1 MLRLQYDI
9 RVDCRRFGGTNGVQW
24 FNDVWTYDPR
34 FNVWSQLDCIGYIPA
49 PREGHSAALVNDVM
63 YIFGGRTE
71 EGTDLG
77 DLAAFRITSRRWY
90 TFQKMGPA
98 PSPRSGH
105 SMTAYGKQIVVLA
118 GEPSSAPRDPS
129 ELSLVYVLDTVKI
142 RYPND
147 QQIQQTPAGERVPGH
162 RRPSGG
168 EKSGIPQSRALLSRD
183 VSNGPPEGAKRTA
196 GGPWESTMAGPT
208 SVVRGQD
215 PAMAN
220 GSAPSGPASRLPRA
234 SIAQAPP
241 GPPPQQQAPPPRT
254 NGILPTPGAP
264 RSKTPT
270 RQERGFGPP
279 LDTVRATSLEENNS
293 LVTRDGTQGS
303 PSLREHS
310 PVLTGRRTPTQQ
322 PSRLNRKPSDPEH
335 LSMANGIINGTPNRS
350 RSREER
356 QQPSLDSIE
365 EPALIQQHAHAR
377 DVEHDQQGGTFGQA
391 TATAGRGL
399 GIDEPLRS
407 PVFGQRDESLIEE
420 LAAARSRNAWYA
432 SELALARKAGYQQS
446 STQSP
451 VLDERAAQS
460 FGDDDRPLIEALL
473 AMKAELAEVQGS
485 VDSQATQASQR
496 IAEVEQQRDAAVS
509 EAAYARAKLAAHG
522 GSQTSSPQPDGSPHE
537 LKDVDRSTEL
547 SKRLASTLA
556 LQHTTKARFEALN
569 AEVVIERRTRELAE
583 GTAEAAQK
591 RIAELEDSRNTLE
604 LESLRARFSD
614 TERTARD
621 EAAKRTEAESSM
633 KILQV
638 DKDDLTQKLQ
648 DAVREVET
656 HANTLGLLREAVAA
670 SSDKSNLLERNLD
683 EERSYR
689 EGVERKLLQLKAEH
703 EETTAELEHTS
714 RRLRDAEQLGEKH
727 AAEARTHRQA
737 VLSGLEK
744 AGSRSSDDHSA
755 ELADQRVN
763 ILRQQVAS
771 TNTLLRE
778 NQAAADA
785 ACEKLRKAEERIAGL
800 ETYQEQASREGLQ
813 IRKQLQTAMRETQ
826 SLQAANNDF
835 KQQLETHQ
843 RDANALAVQHGALKD
858 LLGERGI
865 SAAEARRS
873 RNLDSPGSRFGT
885 PDQVRLRELEQQL
898 ESSLRTH
905 QESKALFETR
915 EQEAD
920 KAYREKLEQLENDY
934 QSAVHYV
941 KGTEKMLKRM
951 KDELSKLK
959 TQNARM
965 QTELEEAHLQN
976 TERSAD
982 QREQS
987 EWERER
993 TSLKQEIEE
1002 MQEHIKTSVSQLE
1015 RQMQEVRDELKVA
1028 QDERDQ
1034 YRSSS
1039 DQAQQHLANVTQQAR
1054 ADLEQLKNENN
1065 LLETRALDAEQKV
1078 SLLLDQ
1084 VESSVDH
1091 YRRQSQHV
1099 QPNGAAG
1106 HHRTNSSTSALG
1118 NHTRSDSVSQDSTYG
1133 PDNRNSVALDSLAS
1147 ELETLRTHWETTNRN
1162 YRLSSQFDFERTPT
1176 SAHGDLS
1183 DSLANWRKRLDI
1195 GESEGDEA
1203 KDATPEIANQRVRRA
1218 MSPINKAQGDGQKEV
1233 GDDRMNVI

>member
-1 MLRLQYDI
+1 M
-9 RVDCRRFGGTNGVQW
+9 QW

-90 TFQKMGPA
+90 TFQNMGPA

-118 GEPSSAPRDPS
+118 GEPSSASRDPS

-147 QQIQQTPAGERVPGH
+147 QQIQQTPAGERVPGN

-183 VSNGPPEGAKRTA
+183 GSHGPPEGPKRTA
-196 GGPWESTMAGPT
+196 SGPRESTMAGPT
-208 SVVRGQD
+208 SFGRGQD
-215 PAMAN
+215 PVMAN
-220 GSAPSGPASRLPRA
+220 GPAPSGPGSRLPRA
-234 SIAQAPP
+234 SLAQATP

-254 NGILPTPGAP
+254 NGISSIPGAP

-270 RQERGFGPP
+270 RPERGYGPP
-279 LDTVRATSLEENNS
+279 LDTVRATSFEENNPP
-293 LVTRDGTQGS
+293 VTRDAVRES
-303 PSLREHS
+303 PSLREQS
-310 PVLTGRRTPTQQ
+310 PVITGRRTPTQQ
-322 PSRLNRKPSDPEH
+322 PSRLTGKSSDPD
-335 LSMANGIINGTPNRS
+335 LSMANGVMHGMPNRS
-350 RSREER
+350 RSRQDR
-356 QQPSLDSIE
+356 QQPSLESIE
-365 EPALIQQHAHAR
+365 EPALVDHDVQAR
-377 DVEHDQQGGTFGQA
+377 EVEREQQGGRPGDVT
-391 TATAGRGL
+391 TSAGRGL
-399 GIDEPLRS
+399 GLGEPLRS
-407 PVFGQRDESLIEE
+407 PVFNQRDESLLEE

-446 STQSP
+446 TTQSP
-451 VLDERAAQS
+451 VLDEKAAQS

-473 AMKAELAEVQGS
+473 AMKAELAKLQWS
-485 VDSQATQASQR
+485 VESQAAQASKR
-496 IAEVEQQRDAAVS
+496 IAEVEQQRDVALS
-509 EAAYARAKLAAHG
+509 EAAYAKAKLAAHG
-522 GSQTSSPQPDGSPHE
+522 GSQNSSPQPDGSPHE
-537 LKDVDRSTEL
+537 LKDVDRSAEL
-547 SKRLASTLA
+547 SKRLASALA
-556 LQHTTKARFEALN
+556 LQHTLKSRVDALN
-569 AEVVIERRTRELAE
+569 AEVLMERRGRELAD
-583 GTAEAAQK
+583 GTADAAQK
-591 RIAELEDSRNTLE
+591 RIVELEDSRNGME
-604 LESLRARFSD
+604 LENLRARFSE
-614 TERTARD
+614 TERVARD
-621 EAAKRTEAESSM
+621 EAAKRAEAESSL
-633 KILQV
+633 KLLQV
-638 DKDDLTQKLQ
+638 DIDDRTRKLE
-648 DAVREVET
+648 DAVRDVET
-656 HANTLGLLREAVAA
+656 HTNVLGSLREAVTA
-670 SSDKSNLLERNLD
+670 STDKSNLLEGKLD
-683 EERSYR
+683 EERTHR

-703 EETTAELEHTS
+703 EERTAELENTT
-714 RRLRDAEQLGEKH
+714 RRLRDAEELGERH

-744 AGSRSSDDHSA
+744 AGNRSPQDHST
-755 ELADQRVN
+755 ENADQRVT

-771 TNTLLRE
+771 TNALLRE

-785 ACEKLRKAEERIAGL
+785 AYEKLRKAEERIAGL
-800 ETYQEQASREGLQ
+800 EAYQEQASREGLQ
-813 IRKQLQTAMRETQ
+813 IRKQLQNAMRETQ
-826 SLQAANNDF
+826 SLQTENSDF

-843 RDANALAVQHGALKD
+843 REANALAIQHGALKD

-885 PDQVRLRELEQQL
+885 PEQARLRELEQQL

-905 QESKALFETR
+905 QEAKTSFETK

-951 KDELSKLK
+951 KDELSKYK

-965 QTELEEAHLQN
+965 QTELEEAQKQN
-976 TERSAD
+976 SERSLD
-982 QREQS
+982 QEVQS
-987 EWERER
+987 EWEDER
-993 TSLKQEIEE
+993 KSLKQEIEE

-1015 RQMQEVRDELKVA
+1015 RQMQQVRDELKVA
-1028 QDERDQ
+1028 QDERDR
-1034 YRSSS
+1034 YRTSN
-1039 DQAQQHLANVTQQAR
+1039 DQAQRHLANVTQQAR

-1084 VESSVDH
+1084 VESSVDN

-1099 QPNGAAG
+1099 QPNGIAG
-1106 HHRTNSSTSALG
+1106 HQRTNSATSALG
-1118 NHTRSDSVSQDSTYG
+1118 NRARSDSASQDSTYG

-1183 DSLANWRKRLDI
+1183 DSLANWRRRLDFE
-1195 GESEGDEA
+1195 ESEPDEV
-1203 KDATPEIANQRVRRA
+1203 KDATPEVANRRVRRA
-1218 MSPINKAQGDGQKEV
+1218 LSPINKDHGEGQREV
-1233 GDDRMNVI
+1233 DSDRMNVI

>member
-1 MLRLQYDI
+1 M
-9 RVDCRRFGGTNGVQW
+9 QW

-90 TFQKMGPA
+90 TFQNMGPA

-118 GEPSSAPRDPS
+118 GEPSSAPRDPG
-129 ELSLVYVLDTVKI
+129 ELNLVYVLDTVKI

-168 EKSGIPQSRALLSRD
+168 EKTGIPQSRALLSRD
-183 VSNGPPEGAKRTA
+183 VSNGPPEGLKRMA
-196 GGPWESTMAGPT
+196 SGGPRESTTSGPT
-208 SVVRGQD
+208 SFGSGQD
-215 PAMAN
+215 PSMAN
-220 GSAPSGPASRLPRA
+220 GPASTGPGSRLPRA

-241 GPPPQQQAPPPRT
+241 GPPPQQQAPPPRN
-254 NGILPTPGAP
+254 NGILPAPGAP

-270 RQERGFGPP
+270 RPERGFGPP
-279 LDTVRATSLEENNS
+279 LDTVRATSFEENGS
-293 LVTRDGTQGS
+293 PVPRDGTRES

-310 PVLTGRRTPTQQ
+310 PIVTGRRTPTQQ
-322 PSRLNRKPSDPEH
+322 PSRLVAKSSDSEQ
-335 LSMANGIINGTPNRS
+335 LSMANGIINELPNRS
-350 RSREER
+350 RSRQDR
-356 QQPSLDSIE
+356 QQHSLESIE
-365 EPALIQQHAHAR
+365 EPASVGHDVHAR
-377 DVEHDQQGGTFGQA
+377 DLESDQQGRRLGEVIA
-391 TATAGRGL
+391 PAGRGL
-399 GIDEPLRS
+399 VIEGPLRS
-407 PVFGQRDESLIEE
+407 PVFGQRDKSLIEE
-420 LAAARSRNAWYA
+420 LAVARNRNAWYA

-473 AMKAELAEVQGS
+473 AMKAELAKVQGS
-485 VDSQATQASQR
+485 VDSQATLASQR

-509 EAAYARAKLAAHG
+509 EAAYAKAKLAAHG
-522 GSQTSSPQPDGSPHE
+522 GSQTSSPQPDGSSHE
-537 LKDVDRSTEL
+537 LRDVDRSTEL
-547 SKRLASTLA
+547 SKRLASALA
-556 LQHTTKARFEALN
+556 LQHTLKARVDALN
-569 AEVVIERRTRELAE
+569 AEVLVERRARELAD
-583 GTAEAAQK
+583 GTADAAQK
-591 RIAELEDSRNTLE
+591 RIAELEDSRNPME

-614 TERTARD
+614 TEKVARD
-621 EAAKRTEAESSM
+621 EAAKRAEAESSM
-633 KILQV
+633 KLLQV
-638 DKDDLTQKLQ
+638 DNDELVRKLE
-648 DAVREVET
+648 DVVREVDT
-656 HANTLGLLREAVAA
+656 HTNALGLLREAVAA
-670 SSDKSNLLERNLD
+670 SSDKSNLLERKLD

-703 EETTAELEHTS
+703 EERTAELENTS
-714 RRLRDAEQLGEKH
+714 RRLRDAEDLGEKH

-744 AGSRSSDDHSA
+744 AGSRNSNDPSA

-763 ILRQQVAS
+763 ILREQVAS

-800 ETYQEQASREGLQ
+800 EVYQEQASREGLQ
-813 IRKQLQTAMRETQ
+813 IRKQLQNAMRETQ
-826 SLQAANNDF
+826 SLQAENSDF

-843 RDANALAVQHGALKD
+843 RDANALAIQHGALKD

-905 QESKALFETR
+905 QEIKASLETR

-951 KDELSKLK
+951 KDELSKYK

-965 QTELEEAHLQN
+965 QTELEEAQKQN
-976 TERSAD
+976 SERSVD
-982 QREQS
+982 QEGQS
-987 EWERER
+987 EWEVER
-993 TSLKQEIEE
+993 TSLKREIEE

-1015 RQMQEVRDELKVA
+1015 RQMREVRYELKVA

-1034 YRSSS
+1034 YRTSS
-1039 DQAQQHLANVTQQAR
+1039 DQAQRHLANVTQQAR

-1065 LLETRALDAEQKV
+1065 LLESRALDAEQKV

-1084 VESSVDH
+1084 VESSVDN

-1099 QPNGAAG
+1099 QPNGIAG
-1106 HHRTNSSTSALG
+1106 HQRTNSATSALG
-1118 NHTRSDSVSQDSTYG
+1118 NRARSDSASQESTYG

-1183 DSLANWRKRLDI
+1183 DSLANWRRRLDLE
-1195 GESEGDEA
+1195 ESEPDEA
-1203 KDATPEIANQRVRRA
+1203 KDATPEMANQRVRRA
-1218 MSPINKAQGDGQKEV
+1218 MSPISKGQGGGSKDV
-1233 GDDRMNVI
+1233 GSDRTNVI

>member
-1 MLRLQYDI
+1 M
-9 RVDCRRFGGTNGVQW
+9 QW

-90 TFQKMGPA
+90 TFQNMGPA

-147 QQIQQTPAGERVPGH
+147 QQIQQTPAGERVLGN

-168 EKSGIPQSRALLSRD
+168 EKSGIPQSRALLPRD
-183 VSNGPPEGAKRTA
+183 GSNGPPEGPKRTA
-196 GGPWESTMAGPT
+196 SGPRESTMAGPMPFG
-208 SVVRGQD
+208 RGPD
-215 PAMAN
+215 PVMAN
-220 GSAPSGPASRLPRA
+220 GPAPNGPSSRLPRA
-234 SIAQAPP
+234 SIAQASP
-241 GPPPQQQAPPPRT
+241 GPPPQQQAPAPRT
-254 NGILPTPGAP
+254 NGILPAPGAP
-264 RSKTPT
+264 RNRTPT
-270 RQERGFGPP
+270 RPERGFGPP
-279 LDTVRATSLEENNS
+279 LDTVRATSFEENVS
-293 LVTRDGTQGS
+293 PVTRDGTRES

-310 PVLTGRRTPTQQ
+310 PIVTGRRTPTQQ
-322 PSRLNRKPSDPEH
+322 PSRLVGKPDDPEQ
-335 LSMANGIINGTPNRS
+335 LSMANGFINGMPSRS
-350 RSREER
+350 RSRQDR
-356 QQPSLDSIE
+356 QQSSLESIE
-365 EPALIQQHAHAR
+365 EPTSMDHDVHSK
-377 DVEHDQQGGTFGQA
+377 DVETDQPSGRPGEI
-391 TATAGRGL
+391 TASAGRGL
-399 GIDEPLRS
+399 GIGEPLRS
-407 PVFGQRDESLIEE
+407 PVFGQREDSLIEE

-473 AMKAELAEVQGS
+473 AMKAELAKVQGS
-485 VDSQATQASQR
+485 VNSQASLASQR
-496 IAEVEQQRDAAVS
+496 VAEVEQQRDAAIR
-509 EAAYARAKLAAHG
+509 EAAYAKAKLAAHG

-537 LKDVDRSTEL
+537 LRGVDRPAEL
-547 SKRLASTLA
+547 NRRLATALA
-556 LQHTTKARFEALN
+556 LQHTLQVRLDAMK
-569 AEVVIERRTRELAE
+569 AEVLVEKRARELAD
-583 GTAEAAQK
+583 GTADAAQK
-591 RIAELEDSRNTLE
+591 RIAELEDSRNAME
-604 LESLRARFSD
+604 VESLRARFNE
-614 TERTARD
+614 TEKTARD
-621 EAAKRTEAESSM
+621 EAAKRAEAESSL
-633 KILQV
+633 KLLQI
-638 DKDDLTQKLQ
+638 DKDDLARKLE
-648 DAVREVET
+648 DALRNVET
-656 HANTLGLLREAVAA
+656 HTITLGSLHEAVAA
-670 SSDKSNLLERNLD
+670 SSDKSNLFERKLD
-683 EERSYR
+683 EERSHR
-689 EGVERKLLQLKAEH
+689 EGIERKLLQLKAEH
-703 EETTAELEHTS
+703 EERTAELENTS
-714 RRLRDAEQLGEKH
+714 RRLRDAEELGERH
-727 AAEARTHRQA
+727 AAEARTHREA

-744 AGSRSSDDHSA
+744 VGSRNLDDHSA
-755 ELADQRVN
+755 DLADQRVN

-778 NQAAADA
+778 NQAAADT

-800 ETYQEQASREGLQ
+800 EAYQEQASREGLQ
-813 IRKQLQTAMRETQ
+813 IRRQLQNAMRETQ
-826 SLQAANNDF
+826 SLQAENADF

-843 RDANALAVQHGALKD
+843 RDANALSVQHGALKD

-865 SAAEARRS
+865 SAAENRRS
-873 RNLDSPGSRFGT
+873 RNLESPGSRFGT
-885 PDQVRLRELEQQL
+885 PDQLRLRDLEQQL

-905 QESKALFETR
+905 QETKASFETR

-920 KAYREKLEQLENDY
+920 KVYREKLEQLENDY

-951 KDELSKLK
+951 KDELSKYK

-965 QTELEEAHLQN
+965 QTELEEAHTQKSQ
-976 TERSAD
+976 RSLD
-982 QREQS
+982 QDAQS
-987 EWERER
+987 EWEDER
-993 TSLKQEIEE
+993 KSLKREIEE

-1015 RQMQEVRDELKVA
+1015 RQMQEVREELKAA

-1034 YRSSS
+1034 YRTNS
-1039 DQAQQHLANVTQQAR
+1039 DQAQRHLADLTQRAR

-1084 VESSVDH
+1084 VESSVDN

-1099 QPNGAAG
+1099 QPNGVAG
-1106 HHRTNSSTSALG
+1106 HHRTNSATSAMG
-1118 NHTRSDSVSQDSTYG
+1118 NRVRGDSMSQESTYG
-1133 PDNRNSVALDSLAS
+1133 PENRNSVALDSLAS

-1183 DSLANWRKRLDI
+1183 DSLANWRRRLDLE
-1195 GESEGDEA
+1195 ESEPDEA
-1203 KDATPEIANQRVRRA
+1203 KEVTPEVANQRVRRV
-1218 MSPINKAQGDGQKEV
+1218 MSPINKGQEEGQKEV
-1233 GDDRMNVI
+1233 GTDRMNVI

>member
-1 MLRLQYDI
+1 M
-9 RVDCRRFGGTNGVQW
+9 QW

-34 FNVWSQLDCIGYIPA
+34 FNAWSQLDCIGYIPA

-90 TFQKMGPA
+90 TFQNMGPA

-129 ELSLVYVLDTVKI
+129 ELSLVYLLDTVKI

-147 QQIQQTPAGERVPGH
+147 QQIQQTPAGERVPGI

-168 EKSGIPQSRALLSRD
+168 EKSGIPQSRALLARD
-183 VSNGPPEGAKRTA
+183 GSNGPPEGPRRTA
-196 GGPWESTMAGPT
+196 SGQRESTMAGPMPFG
-208 SVVRGQD
+208 RGQD
-215 PAMAN
+215 PVMAN
-220 GSAPSGPASRLPRA
+220 GPAPSGPGSRLPRA

-254 NGILPTPGAP
+254 NGTLPAPGAP

-270 RQERGFGPP
+270 RPERGFGPP
-279 LDTVRATSLEENNS
+279 LDTIRATSFEENNS
-293 LVTRDGTQGS
+293 PVTRDGVRES
-303 PSLREHS
+303 SSLREHS
-310 PVLTGRRTPTQQ
+310 PIISGRRTPTQQ
-322 PSRLNRKPSDPEH
+322 SSRLGGRTSDPEQP
-335 LSMANGIINGTPNRS
+335 SVANGTMNGMPIRS
-350 RSREER
+350 RSRQDR
-356 QQPSLDSIE
+356 QQPSLGSIE
-365 EPALIQQHAHAR
+365 EPTSIDHDVHAR
-377 DVEHDQQGGTFGQA
+377 DIGSDQRGGRPGEV
-391 TATAGRGL
+391 TAPIGRGL
-399 GIDEPLRS
+399 GIGDPLRS
-407 PVFGQRDESLIEE
+407 PVFEQRDESLIEE

-473 AMKAELAEVQGS
+473 AMKAELANVQGS
-485 VDSQATQASQR
+485 VDSQATLASKR
-496 IAEVEQQRDAAVS
+496 IAEVEQQKDAALM
-509 EAAYARAKLAAHG
+509 EAAYAKAKLAAHG

-537 LKDVDRSTEL
+537 LRDVDRTAEF
-547 SKRLASTLA
+547 SKRLASALA
-556 LQHTTKARFEALN
+556 LQHTLQIRIDALKAELLVEKRA
-569 AEVVIERRTRELAE
+569 RELAE
-583 GTAEAAQK
+583 GTADAAQR
-591 RIAELEDSRNTLE
+591 RIAELEESRNTLDV
-604 LESLRARFSD
+604 ESLRARFSE
-614 TERTARD
+614 TEKVARD
-621 EAAKRTEAESSM
+621 EAARRAEAESST
-633 KILQV
+633 KLLQL
-638 DKDDLTQKLQ
+638 DKDDLARKLE
-648 DAVREVET
+648 DALSNVET
-656 HANTLGLLREAVAA
+656 HTSTLGSLRGAVVA
-670 SSDKSNLLERNLD
+670 SSDKSDLLEQQLD
-683 EERSYR
+683 EERIHR
-689 EGVERKLLQLKAEH
+689 QGIERKLLQLKAEH
-703 EETTAELEHTS
+703 EERTAELENTS
-714 RRLRDAEQLGEKH
+714 RRLRDAEELGEKH
-727 AAEARTHRQA
+727 AAEAKTHRQA

-744 AGSRSSDDHSA
+744 AGNRSPDDHSA
-755 ELADQRVN
+755 GLADERVD

-778 NQAAADA
+778 NKAAADA
-785 ACEKLRKAEERIAGL
+785 ASENLRKAEERIAGL
-800 ETYQEQASREGLQ
+800 EAYQEQASREGLQ
-813 IRKQLQTAMRETQ
+813 IRKQLQSAMRETQ
-826 SLQAANNDF
+826 SLQVENSDF

-843 RDANALAVQHGALKD
+843 RDANALAIQHGALKD

-865 SAAEARRS
+865 SVAAEARRS

-885 PDQVRLRELEQQL
+885 PDQVRLRDLEQQL

-905 QESKALFETR
+905 QEIKASFETR

-920 KAYREKLEQLENDY
+920 KTYREKLEQLENDY

-951 KDELSKLK
+951 KDELAKHK

-965 QTELEEAHLQN
+965 QTELEDAQKQN
-976 TERSAD
+976 SERSLD
-982 QREQS
+982 QAGQS
-987 EWERER
+987 EWEDER
-993 TSLKQEIEE
+993 NSLKREIGE

-1015 RQMQEVRDELKVA
+1015 GQMQEVRDELRVA

-1034 YRSSS
+1034 YRTNS
-1039 DQAQQHLANVTQQAR
+1039 DQAQRHLANLTQQAR

-1065 LLETRALDAEQKV
+1065 LLESRALDAEQKV

-1084 VESSVDH
+1084 VESSYVN

-1099 QPNGAAG
+1099 QPNGVAG
-1106 HHRTNSSTSALG
+1106 HHRTNSATSAVG
-1118 NHTRSDSVSQDSTYG
+1118 HHARGDSLSQESTYG
-1133 PDNRNSVALDSLAS
+1133 PENRNSVALDSLAT
-1147 ELETLRTHWETTNRN
+1147 ELETLRSHWETTNRN

-1183 DSLANWRKRLDI
+1183 DSLANWRRRLDLE
-1195 GESEGDEA
+1195 ESEPDEA
-1203 KDATPEIANQRVRRA
+1203 KDATPEVANQRVRRA
-1218 MSPINKAQGDGQKEV
+1218 ISPINKGHGEDQNEV
-1233 GDDRMNVI
+1233 GSDRLNVI